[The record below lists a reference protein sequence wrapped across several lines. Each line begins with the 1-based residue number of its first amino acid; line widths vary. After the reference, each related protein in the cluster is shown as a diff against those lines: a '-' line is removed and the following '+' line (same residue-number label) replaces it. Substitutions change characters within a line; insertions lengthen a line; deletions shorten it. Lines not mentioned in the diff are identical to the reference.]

1 MSLDSEVLVPKWSVI
16 HLCHYANPLVT
27 HHHDRSS
34 ARKASSTSS
43 VNMEAIISKLKA
55 KAELVQD
62 NTLLQDT
69 ISLLTDL
76 HHNPALAQHITWE
89 GLMRD
94 FERLRDHG
102 LWDMSEENVNLLHA
116 LRSFLTTQPFNELDG
131 PASDTSAPPPVVS
144 RESQQ
149 TFSIVVPPPESAPSP
164 LIPTSDPVL
173 LPIELV
179 DILNHTY
186 FLHLLATDPQ
196 QVLPPGKSLIS
207 MMSRSRKEEEDVSKP
222 TLHDKVEDLV
232 HKAFWD
238 EVIDSLSNPEP
249 SSQLPRI
256 KLLYHDLH
264 IVLTPL
270 FPPRHPIIT
279 TLSSPLSPTSSP
291 LDSAIMHLLADTV
304 KSILRISEVMKDDL
318 SQFVLG
324 SMTEQQLR
332 SVVSKQ
338 AKTRER
344 HIILDIWK
352 PERIESSCQTWL
364 KSYSPSFQV
373 SGVAA
378 ELRFKWIVRLV
389 QALGSSTPVSCKF
402 PTKTM
407 STTSPEPRVAESP
420 DSSPPSI
427 DNSLPPIFFFSVPAL
442 LEIQNYLQA
451 LVISASLRSL
461 TRPAPQGAQAS
472 DAMSFVERIW
482 ILLKGEIIE
491 EPGSGD
497 TKLVHLADEVVRAR
511 QLDGSILSTEEETRL
526 RAAVERTLNL
536 GDPVFVLLQKRVL
549 KALVDALGRQRSE
562 SRQNGMHAVPQRM
575 QTGLRDERAGKKP
588 RLVLDPEDLDTTDR
602 AETRRLTIEKLLGF
616 EDEYLR
622 KVVEEVFVKVDACVI
637 WLEGVWQDV
646 LRVGVVDNELVL

>member
-1 MSLDSEVLVPKWSVI
+1 
-16 HLCHYANPLVT
+16 
-27 HHHDRSS
+27 
-34 ARKASSTSS
+34 
-43 VNMEAIISKLKA
+43 MEAILSKLKA

-62 NTLLQDT
+62 NTLLRDT

-102 LWDMSEENVNLLHA
+102 LWDISEENVNLLHA
-116 LRSFLTTQPFNELDG
+116 LRSFLTTKPFNELDE
-131 PASDTSAPPPVVS
+131 PASDTPAPPSVVS

-207 MMSRSRKEEEDVSKP
+207 IMSRSRKKEEDVSKP

-291 LDSAIMHLLADTV
+291 LDSAIMHLREVVTSLRERCAPVRDQELDNLLHTLDNPPLRSSRPIALATLVADTV

-352 PERIESSCQTWL
+352 PEWIESSWQTWL
-364 KSYSPSFQV
+364 ESYSPSFQV
-373 SGVAA
+373 SGVAT

-427 DNSLPPIFFFSVPAL
+427 DNPLPPVFFFSVPAL

-461 TRPAPQGAQAS
+461 TRPAPKGTKAS

-526 RAAVERTLNL
+526 RAAVERTLNPS
-536 GDPVFVLLQKRVL
+536 DPVFVLLQKRVL
-549 KALVDALGRQRSE
+549 KALVDALAHQRSE
-562 SRQNGMHAVPQRM
+562 SRQNGTHAIPQRM
-575 QTGLRDERAGKKP
+575 QTGLHGERAGKKP

-602 AETRRLTIEKLLGF
+602 AETRQLTIEKLLGF
-616 EDEYLR
+616 EDECLR

-637 WLEGVWQDV
+637 WLEDVWQDV
-646 LRVGVVDNELVL
+646 LRVGVIDDELVL